1 MFALL
6 SVLVVASMLLGACG
20 GAAAP
25 APAAPAAA
33 DQGTATKT
41 APKAATT
48 EATATEAGA
57 AEATATETAPADAA
71 AAPAGDRVQIRW
83 FIGLGTGA
91 DAKQIPI
98 EEDLVKRFNESQDKI
113 ELVMEAVPNTS
124 ARDTLATQIASGNGP
139 DIIGPVGWDGSNSFY
154 GQYLDLTPLIEK
166 YGFDTEGLDQ
176 ALINMY
182 QSESGAQVGLPF
194 LVFPA
199 VTYYQKEMFDEAG
212 LNYPP
217 AKYGDKYVMPDGTEA
232 DWNWATVEEIAKILT
247 VDANGNDATSP
258 DFDPTKIVQYGFNFQ
273 WQTDLRYIGSYLGGA
288 APLAGADGKTA
299 TIPDSWVQ
307 AWEWWH
313 NAMWGDTPIAPSAP
327 VLAAPE
333 FQPSGFASEKVA
345 LAVSPSWY
353 TCCIAD
359 AGETWDLGVMPTN
372 ADGKVNSR
380 MDADTFR
387 ILKDTKHPDEAFEVL
402 KYFLGD
408 AAVELATTYGGMP
421 ARTSQ
426 QQAFFD
432 SKKEQ
437 FPWVQNWDTIV
448 QGLAYPD
455 VPSAEAYMPNYNE
468 ARDRITKLET
478 LILNEKDVDVA
489 AEAATLQTDLQA
501 IFDKAQ

>member
-1 MFALL
+1 MRKSILALL
-6 SVLVVASMLLGACG
+6 SVLVITSMVLGACA

-25 APAAPAAA
+25 APAAPAE
-33 DQGTATKT
+33 
-41 APKAATT
+41 P
-48 EATATEAGA
+48 A
-57 AEATATETAPADAA
+57 AEATATEAAAEAPAEGAAEA
-71 AAPAGDRVQIRW
+71 AAPSGDRVQIRW
-83 FIGLGTGA
+83 FIGLGTGS
-91 DAKQIPI
+91 DAQQIPV
-98 EEDLVKRFNESQDKI
+98 EEEIVKRFNESQDKI
-113 ELVMEAVPNTS
+113 ELVMEAVPNAS

-139 DIIGPVGWDGSNSFY
+139 DIVGPVGWDGSNSFF

-166 YGFDTEGLDQ
+166 SGFDTEGLDQ
-176 ALINMY
+176 ALIDMY

-217 AKYGDKYVMPDGTEA
+217 AQYGDKYIMPDGSEV
-232 DWNWATVEEIAKILT
+232 DWNWQTVEEIAKILT

-258 DFDPTKIVQYGFNFQ
+258 DFDPTQIVQYGFSFQ

-288 APLAGADGKTA
+288 SALAGEDGQTA
-299 TIPDSWVQ
+299 TVPDSWVE

-313 NAMWGDTPIAPSAP
+313 NAMWGETPIAPSGP

-333 FQPSGFASEKVA
+333 FQPSGFASERVA
-345 LAVSPSWY
+345 MSVSPSWY

-359 AGETWDLGVMPTN
+359 AGETWDLGVVPAN
-372 ADGKVNSR
+372 ADGTINSR

-387 ILKDTKHPDEAFEVL
+387 ILKDTQHPDEAFEVL

-432 SKKEQ
+432 SKREQ
-437 FPWVQNWDTIV
+437 FPFVENWDTIV

-468 ARDRITKLET
+468 ARDRITQLET
-478 LILNEKDVDVA
+478 LIMNEKEVDIA
-489 AEAATLQTDLQA
+489 AEAAKLQTELQA
-501 IFDKAQ
+501 IFDTTN

>member
-1 MFALL
+1 MRKSILMLL
-6 SVLVVASMLLGACG
+6 SVLVIASMLVSACG
-20 GAAAP
+20 GAAP
-25 APAAPAAA
+25 APAAPAQEAA
-33 DQGTATKT
+33 
-41 APKAATT
+41 P
-48 EATATEAGA
+48 
-57 AEATATETAPADAA
+57 AEAAPAEAAPAEA
-71 AAPAGDRVQIRW
+71 AAPAASGDRVQVRW

-91 DAKQIPI
+91 DAQQIPV
-98 EEDLVKRFNESQDKI
+98 EEEIVKRFNESQDRI
-113 ELVMEAVPNTS
+113 ELVMEVVPNVS

-154 GQYLDLTPLIEK
+154 GQYLDLAP
-166 YGFDTEGLDQ
+166 YMMNFDAEGLDP

-182 QSESGAQVGLPF
+182 QTETGAQVGLPF

-217 AKYGDKYVMPDGTEA
+217 ASYGEKYVMPDGTEV

-258 DFDPTKIVQYGFNFQ
+258 DFDKSNIVQYGFSFQ

-288 APLAGADGKTA
+288 APLAGDDGKTA
-299 TIPDSWVQ
+299 TVPESWVE
-307 AWEWWH
+307 AWKWWH
-313 NAMWGDTPIAPSAP
+313 NAMWGDTPIAPSGP

-333 FQPSGFASEKVA
+333 FQPSGFASERVA
-345 LAVSPSWY
+345 LSVAPSWY

-372 ADGKVNSR
+372 AEGVVNSR

-387 ILKDTKHPDEAFEVL
+387 ILKDTKNPDEAYEVL
-402 KYFLGD
+402 SYLLGD
-408 AAVELATTYGGMP
+408 AAVELATIYGGMP
-421 ARTSQ
+421 ARLSQ

-432 SKKEQ
+432 AKKEQ
-437 FPWVQNWDTIV
+437 FPFVTNWDAIV
-448 QGLAYPD
+448 QGLAHPD

-468 ARDRITKLET
+468 ARDRVTQLET
-478 LILNEKDVDVA
+478 LVMNEATIDLD
-489 AEAATLQTDLQA
+489 AEAATLQADLQS
-501 IFDKAQ
+501 IFDRAQ